1 MGTRQLRILPYIGKR
16 AYQYYIGGLKVNAK
30 RQRLFFYRRKV
41 REGEARG
48 ADKQDA
54 QGRRGC
60 PCPQPRFSGA
70 RSEVFGASEALQ
82 QNHMGLK
89 RSGAPSVS
97 RLGRITAF
105 GIRSLLITSPNI
117 RTHRNSPWKW
127 DIRRLG

>member
-1 MGTRQLRILPYIGKR
+1 GNASIAHTSVHRQTGLPVLYR
-16 AYQYYIGGLKVNAK
+16 WAES
-30 RQRLFFYRRKV
+30 QREEATSVFYRRKV
-41 REGEARG
+41 REGGAQG